1 MANFI
6 WFRDHQSMLDAAAS
20 LRQSVAEIDYKIAQ
34 AKVFNGWCAVCKRQT
49 AFTVNTGATFDGR
62 PNLRE
67 GLRCQ
72 HCKLSN
78 RQRLLLLALQE
89 ELGRNHMDP
98 AGAIL
103 ESTTRLSKL
112 VHKRWPLIAGSEFLG
127 EEYISG
133 KKYWWSTR
141 WWRPRHTRHE
151 SITNLSYETNS
162 LNVIAHSDVL
172 EHVYQIRIALLESY
186 RVLKEGGAMIF
197 TAPFFMDLN
206 ESILRGRQLKNGS
219 LEKLEPDEYH
229 GDGLRAGGVYT
240 FHNFGWSFL
249 EAIRDVGF
257 KNVEVGLNYAP
268 NQGFTSSD
276 PPTLHQ
282 WSMLPILFRATK

>member
-1 MANFI
+1 
-6 WFRDHQSMLDAAAS
+6 MLTAAAS
-20 LRQSVAEIDYKIAQ
+20 LRQSVAETDYRIAQ
-34 AKVFNGWCAVCKRQT
+34 VGVLDGWCAVCKRQT
-49 AFTVNTGATFDGR
+49 TFTVNTGATFDGR

-67 GLRCQ
+67 GLRCR

-89 ELGRNHMDP
+89 EFDKNHMEP
-98 AGAIL
+98 TGVIL
-103 ESTTRLSKL
+103 ESTTRLSKF
-112 VHKRWPLIAGSEFLG
+112 VHKRWPLIVGSEFLG
-127 EEYISG
+127 DGHISG
-133 KKYWWSTR
+133 KKYWWATH
-141 WWRPRHTRHE
+141 WWRLRHTRHE

-162 LNVIAHSDVL
+162 LNIIAHSDVL
-172 EHVYQIRIALLESY
+172 EHVYQTRIAFQESY
-186 RVLKEGGAMIF
+186 RVLKKGGTTIF
-197 TAPFFMDLN
+197 TVPFFIDLN
-206 ESILRGRQLKNGS
+206 DSILRGRQLRDGS

-240 FHNFGWSFL
+240 FHNFGWSFF

-257 KNVEVGLNYAP
+257 SDVEVGLNYAP

-276 PPTLHQ
+276 PPALHQ